1 MVVGLLVGVKLLAA
15 NPIEARLDRMEAHQA
30 ETNRRIEAMQAH
42 MDRRFDDMEAENQRQ
57 HDAMEEVLSLSKH
70 ARLRGTDYAP
80 RRKSRYWPRKRRV
93 SMRFRPWWNGGP
105 GSWPI
110 GNLHLDGKTLP
121 ILRMTPHQARENRG
135 VSGRRWGVL
144 EVSGANSRISSNH
157 MDFPPPEKFTYDA
170 LSEVE

>member
-70 ARLRGTDYAP
+70 ARL
-80 RRKSRYWPRKRRV
+80 
-93 SMRFRPWWNGGP
+93 
-105 GSWPI
+105 
-110 GNLHLDGKTLP
+110 
-121 ILRMTPHQARENRG
+121 
-135 VSGRRWGVL
+135 
-144 EVSGANSRISSNH
+144 
-157 MDFPPPEKFTYDA
+157 
-170 LSEVE
+170 